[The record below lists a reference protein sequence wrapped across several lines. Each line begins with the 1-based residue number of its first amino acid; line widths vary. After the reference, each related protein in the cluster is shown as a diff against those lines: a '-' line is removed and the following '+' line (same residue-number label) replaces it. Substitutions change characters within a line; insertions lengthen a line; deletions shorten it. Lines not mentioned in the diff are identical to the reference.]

1 MKILSILAQ
10 KPSSTGSGIF
20 LTELLKNFQ
29 KMGEKQAVLYG
40 IAKEDE
46 LPEFTDVESYP
57 VYYESE
63 ELPFPVLGM
72 SDEMPYKS
80 TRYRDM
86 TPEMLMQFKEAFLRK
101 AEEAVEHFQPDIIL
115 CHHLYLLTAIIREA
129 FPSIPVY
136 GFCHNTDLRQME
148 KHDLMQDFIK
158 ENIQRLDRIYT
169 PKDAQKKEVMRIYGV
184 EPARIQNI
192 AVGYNAERFCLPR
205 ENTVFRGGIERR
217 KGIIL
222 PSGEKLQ
229 KEHTTDLL
237 FAGKLGEKKGVF
249 SLLRAVEMLYKENR
263 NIRLF
268 LAGDNGNTVEKE
280 AVYALGKK
288 CSYPLYFLGRL
299 EQEELVKYYQFADV
313 FTLPSFFDAVP
324 LTALEAL
331 ACGNKAVLS
340 SLDGL
345 EDFFRENCSDAPVFF
360 AELPEMVNQD
370 EMREEDQS
378 LFEKRL
384 KEVIQRAILY
394 DYSKMASF
402 SHLSW
407 LSICKKI
414 IAED

>member
-10 KPSSTGSGIF
+10 KPSSTGSGIY
-20 LTELLKNFQ
+20 LTEVLKSFR
-29 KMGEKQAVLYG
+29 KMGEEQAVVYG
-40 IAKEDE
+40 ITKEDKV
-46 LPEFTDVESYP
+46 PEFSGVKAYP
-57 VYYESE
+57 VYYESAD
-63 ELPFPVLGM
+63 LPFPVLGM
-72 SDEMPYKS
+72 SDEMPYRS
-80 TRYRDM
+80 TRYRDL
-86 TPEMLMQFKEAFLRK
+86 TEEMLEAFRFAFLKRIR
-101 AEEAVEHFQPDIIL
+101 EAVQEFQPDLVL
-115 CHHLYLLTAIIREA
+115 CHHLYLLTALVREA
-129 FPSIPVY
+129 FPDLPLY

-148 KHDLMQDFIK
+148 KHDLMRDFIK

-217 KGIIL
+217 KELIL

-229 KEHTTDLL
+229 KEHSTDLL

-268 LAGDNGNTVEKE
+268 LAGDNGNTEEKE
-280 AVYALGKK
+280 AVHALGKK

-299 EQEELVKYYQFADV
+299 EQEELVKYYQFSDV

-340 SLDGL
+340 GLDGL
-345 EDFFRENCSDAPVFF
+345 EEFFRENCPDAPVFF
-360 AELPEMVNQD
+360 AELPEMLNQD
-370 EMREEDQS
+370 EMREEDQT

-384 KEVIQRAILY
+384 KEVIQTAILY

-414 IAED
+414 IVKD

>member
-63 ELPFPVLGM
+63 DLPFAVLGM

-101 AEEAVEHFQPDIIL
+101 AKEAVEHFQPDIIL

-217 KGIIL
+217 KEIIL

-268 LAGDNGNTVEKE
+268 VAGDNGNTEEKE

-288 CSYPLYFLGRL
+288 CSYPLFFLGRL
-299 EQEELVKYYQFADV
+299 EQEELVKYYQFSDV

-331 ACGNKAVLS
+331 ACGNKVVLS
-340 SLDGL
+340 GLDGL
-345 EDFFRENCSDAPVFF
+345 EEFFRENCPNAPVFF

-370 EMREEDQS
+370 EMRKEDQN

-384 KEVIQRAILY
+384 KEVMQTAILY

-414 IAED
+414 IEKA

>member
-63 ELPFPVLGM
+63 DLPFAVLGM

-101 AEEAVEHFQPDIIL
+101 AKEAVEHFQPDIIL

-217 KGIIL
+217 KELIL

-229 KEHTTDLL
+229 KEHSIDLL

-268 LAGDNGNTVEKE
+268 LAGDNGNTEEKE
-280 AVYALGKK
+280 AVHALGKK

-299 EQEELVKYYQFADV
+299 EQEELVKYYQFSDV

-340 SLDGL
+340 GLDGL
-345 EDFFRENCSDAPVFF
+345 EEFFRKNCPDAPVFF
-360 AELPEMVNQD
+360 AELPEMLNQD
-370 EMREEDQS
+370 EMREEDQT

-384 KEVIQRAILY
+384 KEVIQTAILY

-414 IAED
+414 IVKD

>member
-1 MKILSILAQ
+1 
-10 KPSSTGSGIF
+10 
-20 LTELLKNFQ
+20 
-29 KMGEKQAVLYG
+29 
-40 IAKEDE
+40 
-46 LPEFTDVESYP
+46 
-57 VYYESE
+57 
-63 ELPFPVLGM
+63 
-72 SDEMPYKS
+72 
-80 TRYRDM
+80 
-86 TPEMLMQFKEAFLRK
+86 MQFKEAFLRK

-148 KHDLMQDFIK
+148 KHELMRDFIK

-184 EPARIQNI
+184 ESARIQNI

-268 LAGDNGNTVEKE
+268 LAGDNGNTEEKE

-299 EQEELVKYYQFADV
+299 EQEELVKYYQFSDV

-340 SLDGL
+340 GLDGL
-345 EDFFRENCSDAPVFF
+345 EEFFRENCPDAPVFF

-370 EMREEDQS
+370 EMREENQT

-384 KEVIQRAILY
+384 EEVIQTAILY

-414 IAED
+414 IEKA